1 MVFACNGFLIKILL
15 IDSLLIPI
23 VESTYFYD
31 MLLFV
36 VW

>member
-23 VESTYFYD
+23 VESTFYD